1 MTGDVVHIKGNLVV
15 IEEDPVDDRAERGR
29 VGVDV
34 RCRPEHAMRNGKILR
49 ISACIAGEKSCARW
63 IPRSLKKKKVNINQI
78 TNKITVIFRVNED
91 GNAYSIK
98 RCLNISIRN

>member
-1 MTGDVVHIKGNLVV
+1 MMAQFFLPLWDENINKIYEADEYMTGDVVHIKGNLVV

-34 RCRPEHAMRNGKILR
+34 RRGPEHAMRNGKILR

-63 IPRSLKKKKVNINQI
+63 IPRSLKKN
-78 TNKITVIFRVNED
+78 
-91 GNAYSIK
+91 
-98 RCLNISIRN
+98 